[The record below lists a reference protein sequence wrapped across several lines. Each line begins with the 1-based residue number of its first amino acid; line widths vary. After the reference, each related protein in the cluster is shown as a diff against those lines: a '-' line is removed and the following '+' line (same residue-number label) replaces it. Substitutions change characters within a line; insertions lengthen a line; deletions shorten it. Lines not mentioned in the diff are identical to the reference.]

1 MFNFTGFV
9 GVAGVAVIATLRI
22 LIFVA
27 IVTFFIKQYK
37 KLGGGRSNALKILDE
52 KYVNG
57 EISDEEYINKKS
69 VLTQQ

>member
-1 MFNFTGFV
+1 MFNFLGL
-9 GVAGVAVIATLRI
+9 AGVAAIATIRI

-37 KLGGGRSNALKILDE
+37 KHGGGRSNALKMLDE

-57 EISDEEYINKKS
+57 EISDEDYMHKRAI
-69 VLTQQ
+69 LTQR